1 MIDRKIVI
9 QAAEALEGSA
19 VLLPV
24 SLDAALVGYI
34 PKAGAAVGVYSYGTA
49 IGVLVSASQDAEL
62 DAEDRLLDAIRD
74 ARVGELEPV
83 LIHTV

>member
-1 MIDRKIVI
+1 MIDRKTVM
-9 QAAEALEGSA
+9 QAAQALEGSA

-34 PKAGAAVGVYSYGTA
+34 PKAGAAVGVYSYGIA
-49 IGVLVSASQDAEL
+49 IGVLISASQDAEL
-62 DAEDRLLDAIRD
+62 DAEDRLLDAVRD
-74 ARVGELEPV
+74 ARVGELETV